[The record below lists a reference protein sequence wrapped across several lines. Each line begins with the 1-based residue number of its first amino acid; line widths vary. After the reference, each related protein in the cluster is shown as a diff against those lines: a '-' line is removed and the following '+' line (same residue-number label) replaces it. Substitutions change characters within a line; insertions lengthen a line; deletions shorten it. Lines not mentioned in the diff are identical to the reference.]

1 MIIPDVFLALS
12 VTIAIGCS
20 LLVLNVLIF
29 TALYYRK
36 DTRNGG
42 GGHTHSTNSANNS
55 SSNSTS
61 DIMADTAMSSIQ
73 VISKGSASILGS
85 TLISRALK

>member
-1 MIIPDVFLALS
+1 M
-12 VTIAIGCS
+12 TIAIGCS

-36 DTRNGG
+36 DTRNG